1 MPTKRKRSTNRPNGS
16 AKSTKSENVMFRCS
30 PAFLTTVMKLINGN
44 EKQRGYVEEIGFGS
58 FLSMADAD
66 VGNNKALTLWLV
78 DKFNVDTEALEFDGG
93 ISIPV
98 RPLVKSVLGIPSGPI
113 QVVEG
118 LDVDDALL
126 HQFTCDGRVKVAR
139 DVADELCSIT
149 DKEPFCRAFVMLIL
163 AVYLAPGTALKVNRA
178 LLGAVKQVDKLK
190 EMDWC
195 NFVATYLC
203 KGIKEFKESHSSFIY
218 IKGCLHILSVIFVDF
233 VKNAPFEIPVGFPR
247 LGVITAEHFK
257 WVVSSRFT
265 SLKVRRPEESIY
277 ASVLDNMLKDNYV
290 EDGYSVDSETNT
302 DALADKFATTDTDQN
317 YNKHPVSA
325 ELGTGITSPNTAS
338 LAIVKH
344 VELDASPR
352 SAENAG
358 DWSAKKARVDRP
370 SVGQAKRI
378 GGVAALDIS
387 LLNCSLCCRPVKPPV
402 FQCNGGHLACG
413 RCLSEFPLEQSQT
426 CEHGGDFSPC
436 PAMDNIVSFAMVE
449 CSHVGCKTSL
459 PYYELDD
466 HENACPHAPCY
477 CTEPA
482 CSFAGSP
489 QALLGH
495 LTVLHFVPMHKVRY
509 GEVCQLRVSE
519 PRLLLHGV
527 EDDSAFL
534 LTAGTLGAAIIVSAV
549 CIRADASPSQPQY
562 AVKLS
567 AKGPPPPSSAAGSIQ
582 LELEVVTSS
591 TRPGD
596 IVVEELPSYMM
607 VPPMYLVVSKDLTLD
622 IRIDK
627 M

>member
-1 MPTKRKRSTNRPNGS
+1 MPPKRKRCANRPNRS
-16 AKSTKSENVMFRCS
+16 AKSRKNGNADYRCS
-30 PAFLTTVMKLINGN
+30 PLFLTTVMKLINGN
-44 EKQRGYVEEIGFGS
+44 EKQKGYVKEIGFGS

-66 VGNNKALTLWLV
+66 VMNDKTLTLWLV
-78 DKFNVDTEALEFDGG
+78 DRFNCDTEALEFEGG

-113 QVVEG
+113 QVEEG

-126 HQFTCDGRVKVAR
+126 HQFTCDGRVKVAKE
-139 DVADELCSIT
+139 VAYELCGIT
-149 DKEPFCRAFVMLIL
+149 DKEPFCRAFMMVIL
-163 AVYLAPGTALKVNRA
+163 TVYLAPNTALKLNRA
-178 LLGAVKQVDKLK
+178 LLGAVKQVNKLK

-203 KGIKEFKESHSSFIY
+203 KGIKEFKESQSSFIY
-218 IKGCLHILSVIFVDF
+218 IKGCLHVLSVIFVDF
-233 VKNAPFEIPVGFPR
+233 VKHAPFEISVGFPR
-247 LGVITAEHFK
+247 LGFITAEHFK
-257 WVVSSRFT
+257 WVVSQRFT
-265 SLKVRRPEESIY
+265 SLKVHRPEESIY
-277 ASVLDNMLKDNYV
+277 ASVLDNMLKDNFV

-325 ELGTGITSPNTAS
+325 QLGTGITSPNTAS

-344 VELDASPR
+344 VELDTSPR

-358 DWSAKKARVDRP
+358 DSSAKKARVDRP

-378 GGVAALDIS
+378 GGVAALDMS
-387 LLNCSLCCRPVKPPV
+387 LLNCPLCHCPMKPPV

-413 RCLSEFPLEQSQT
+413 RCLAEFPLEQCQT

-436 PAMDNIVSFAMVE
+436 PAMDNIVSLAMVE
-449 CSHVGCKTSL
+449 CSHVGCKSSV
-459 PYYELDD
+459 PYHELDD
-466 HENACPHAPCY
+466 HENACPQAPCY

-482 CSFAGSP
+482 CSFAGTP

-527 EDDSAFL
+527 EDDRAFL
-534 LTAGTLGAAIIVSAV
+534 LTVGVLSAAIIVSAV
-549 CIRADASPSQPQY
+549 CIRADASSSQPQY
-562 AVKLS
+562 AVNLS
-567 AKGPPPPSSAAGSIQ
+567 VKGPPPPSSAAGSIQ
-582 LELEVVTSS
+582 LELEALTSS
-591 TRPGD
+591 TRPGEV
-596 IVVEELPSYMM
+596 VVEELPSYMM